1 MNTQTAPSTSA
12 STSASTAQAP
22 SETSPPPAA
31 GDAPKNPIA
40 SRPLSAEQ
48 VPLLREM
55 YRQMLAIRRV
65 EEAAAKFYSQGK
77 MGGFLHLVI
86 GQESVCVGA
95 MAALRKEDYAIGTY
109 REHGHTIAKAG
120 ADLRVCTAVLAELL
134 GRAGGISK
142 GMGGSMHLFDAEHRF
157 LGGYGIVGAHVPL
170 ATGVAFASKY
180 QGLPEATLCFLGDGA
195 VNQGAFFEGMSL
207 AGLWKLP
214 VVFIVEN
221 NQYSMGTPLSRT
233 VADLDITLR
242 AGGFAM
248 QRDRFV
254 ADDVL
259 EVKERIGR
267 AVERAR
273 KEFVPTLIEIET
285 YRYRGHSVSDPGNY
299 RTKDEIEQWRKRD
312 ALTIARE
319 RLVTALG
326 EDAMTALDGEI
337 KEFVAEAVRLAEASP
352 PAEEATIWST
362 VYAEPGTDPRK
373 M

>member
-1 MNTQTAPSTSA
+1 MTAED
-12 STSASTAQAP
+12 TA
-22 SETSPPPAA
+22 
-31 GDAPKNPIA
+31 
-40 SRPLSAEQ
+40 
-48 VPLLREM
+48 LLREM

-77 MGGFLHLVI
+77 MGGFLHLGI

-95 MAALRKEDYAIGTY
+95 MAALRKEDYVIATY
-109 REHGHTIAKAG
+109 REHGHAMAKAG
-120 ADLRVCTAVLAELL
+120 VDLRVCAAVLAELL

-157 LGGYGIVGAHVPL
+157 LGGYGIVGAHAPL
-170 ATGVAFASKY
+170 ATGVAYASKY
-180 QGLPEATLCFLGDGA
+180 QGLPEVTLCFLGDGA
-195 VNQGAFFEGMSL
+195 VNQGAFFEAMSL

-233 VADLDITLR
+233 LAESDITKR
-242 AGGFAM
+242 AGGMNMA
-248 QRDRFV
+248 RDRFV
-254 ADDVL
+254 ADDVM
-259 EVKERIGR
+259 EVRARIGQS
-267 AVERAR
+267 VERAR
-273 KEFVPTLIEIET
+273 KEFVPTLIEVET

-312 ALTIARE
+312 AVGLARD
-319 RLVTALG
+319 RLVSALG
-326 EDAMTALDGEI
+326 EEPIAAIDAEV
-337 KEFVAEAVRLAEASP
+337 KELVNEAVRLAEASP
-352 PAEEATIWST
+352 PAEEATIWSS